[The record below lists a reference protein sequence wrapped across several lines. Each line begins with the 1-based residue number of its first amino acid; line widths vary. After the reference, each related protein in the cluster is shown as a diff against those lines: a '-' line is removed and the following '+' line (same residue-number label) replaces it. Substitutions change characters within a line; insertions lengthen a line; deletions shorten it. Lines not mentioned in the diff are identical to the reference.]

1 MGIPR
6 VMQAHH
12 IFTIELY
19 IVYAVIQWQDNGF
32 IKAVLYR
39 VKGEFG
45 TKTVREQILHPLLV
59 KINISLTAFL
69 KNMVFLGFLLQH
81 FTSMTQDGGN
91 YRVVLPRN
99 NVSL

>member
-12 IFTIELY
+12 IFTIEFY
-19 IVYAVIQWQDNGF
+19 IVYAVIQWQDNRF
-32 IKAVLYR
+32 IKAVER
-39 VKGEFG
+39 VKGDFG
-45 TKTVREQILHPLLV
+45 TKTVREQILHPLPV

-69 KNMVFLGFLLQH
+69 KNTVFLGLLVQH
-81 FTSMTQDGGN
+81 FISMTQDGGN
-91 YRVVLPRN
+91 YHVVLPRN